1 MVTIKKVKKVKKA
14 GSSQKA
20 RIIPQVEVNTKSN
33 RKRKLAVEPSE
44 TKDVVDK
51 KSSVID
57 EKPTKAIKKDD
68 TDKVKEIK
76 EQGQLAIK
84 ALKKHLAD
92 RSGKSLFPDIDH
104 AVGLTIVYKKP
115 ALTTDKA
122 RVKIE
127 LPCPYRT
134 PLNTSICLIMPDLD
148 QTAAGRR
155 DPDVDKQARQ
165 WAEKIEKDHGLTNQH
180 YSKIMTKRQMEREYH
195 TFTQRRAL
203 ATTYDVFLVDV
214 RVGKAVRTFLGKEF
228 YKVHK
233 EPLDF
238 NYSKPLVTAI
248 EKAVKSVTL
257 KLQRYATRVNV
268 SFGHLGQQLSD
279 LSSNFETVVDAVLS
293 SCPGGLSNIRS
304 IYMQPVGSTPSLPVF
319 VDDGTASEVQLE
331 KPPKVRRAMKEVA
344 DECSTLPDGLKLVVR
359 KNGKLRVIKEDNGHT
374 VFYPT
379 VHDEW
384 EERDGLKPLIDPSKL
399 KQKYA
404 LKKKRQEKRLA
415 QKKMKS
421 GKFVTVQQEAK
432 TEAE

>member
-1 MVTIKKVKKVKKA
+1 
-14 GSSQKA
+14 
-20 RIIPQVEVNTKSN
+20 
-33 RKRKLAVEPSE
+33 
-44 TKDVVDK
+44 
-51 KSSVID
+51 
-57 EKPTKAIKKDD
+57 
-68 TDKVKEIK
+68 
-76 EQGQLAIK
+76 
-84 ALKKHLAD
+84 
-92 RSGKSLFPDIDH
+92 
-104 AVGLTIVYKKP
+104 
-115 ALTTDKA
+115 
-122 RVKIE
+122 
-127 LPCPYRT
+127 
-134 PLNTSICLIMPDLD
+134 
-148 QTAAGRR
+148 
-155 DPDVDKQARQ
+155 
-165 WAEKIEKDHGLTNQH
+165 
-180 YSKIMTKRQMEREYH
+180 MTKRQMEREYH

-233 EPLDF
+233 
-238 NYSKPLVTAI
+238 
-248 EKAVKSVTL
+248 
-257 KLQRYATRVNV
+257 NV

-319 VDDGTASEVQLE
+319 VDDGAASEVQLE

-359 KNGKLRVIKEDNGHT
+359 KNGTLRVIKEDNGHT

-399 KQKYA
+399 KRKYA
-404 LKKKRQEKRLA
+404 LKKKRQQKRLA

-432 TEAE
+432 KETE